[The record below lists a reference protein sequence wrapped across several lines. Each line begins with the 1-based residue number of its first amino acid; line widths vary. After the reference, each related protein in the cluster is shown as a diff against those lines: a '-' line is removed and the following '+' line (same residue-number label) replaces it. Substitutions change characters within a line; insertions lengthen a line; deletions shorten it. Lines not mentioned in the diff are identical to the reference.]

1 MMENTFHISLRLSSE
16 AYDFENLIP
25 EIYGYEIKYNKKGTC
40 LTKDGAFK
48 TRANILGIQKCYIG
62 NNIDNESNSIIIS
75 KLLPIIKA
83 LSAIDVDDL
92 KREIYIIGSIEN
104 QQFGFLINLDFVNL
118 LAENKYMLSFSGI
131 SYFD

>member
-1 MMENTFHISLRLSSE
+1 
-16 AYDFENLIP
+16 
-25 EIYGYEIKYNKKGTC
+25 
-40 LTKDGAFK
+40 
-48 TRANILGIQKCYIG
+48 
-62 NNIDNESNSIIIS
+62 
-75 KLLPIIKA
+75 LLPIIKA